1 MPWPRVPSTSWAAA
15 PRRLLLLFAAPG
27 PYLQTMLILAI
38 LLFGM
43 LVGAGAQ
50 LVLGTRSHGVNWT
63 TALVAG
69 LLGSFIGG
77 LLISLLSGDGL
88 ALRPSGIIGSIV
100 GAVLVTLAWSYWQ
113 GRQHKVT

>member
-1 MPWPRVPSTSWAAA
+1 
-15 PRRLLLLFAAPG
+15 
-27 PYLQTMLILAI
+27 MLILAI

-43 LVGAGAQ
+43 VVGAAAQ
-50 LVLGTRSHGVNWT
+50 LVLGSRSRGINWT

-88 ALRPSGIIGSIV
+88 ALRASGIVGSIV
-100 GAVLVTLAWSYWQ
+100 GAILMTLAWSYWQ